1 VADISRAET
10 ADQAQVKR
18 SLMLALGGASV
29 IVVGSLLPWLTVTTD
44 AGVFSFRGTE
54 GNASITMA
62 LGFGIALLAGAA
74 LFQKRATLFTGL
86 LTAVAGVVAGLEA
99 VNFVSD
105 AQTTLQSESLQ
116 IMSTMEFGIWVA
128 LLGCVVSV
136 VAGVYVIVAVLG
148 ERRGA
153 AT

>member
-1 VADISRAET
+1 VTGSSVPEENEQISVR
-10 ADQAQVKR
+10 R
-18 SLMLALGGASV
+18 SLTLALGGAAV
-29 IVVGSLLPWLTVTTD
+29 IVLGSLLPWLTVTTD
-44 AGVFSFRGTE
+44 AGVFSFKGTE

-62 LGFGIALLAGAA
+62 LGFGVALLAGSA

-86 LTAVAGVVAGLEA
+86 LIVVAGVVAGLEA

-116 IMSTMEFGIWVA
+116 IVSTIEFGIWVA

-136 VAGVYVIVAVLG
+136 VAGVMVIVAVQR
-148 ERRGA
+148 ERRA

>member
-1 VADISRAET
+1 MADSSVPETTEQISVR
-10 ADQAQVKR
+10 R
-18 SLMLALGGASV
+18 SLTIALAGAGI

-62 LGFGIALLAGAA
+62 LGFGVALLAGAA

-86 LTAVAGVVAGLEA
+86 LVAVAGVVAGLEA

-105 AQTTLQSESLQ
+105 AKTTLQSESLQ
-116 IMSTMEFGIWVA
+116 ITSTMEFGIWVA
-128 LLGCVVSV
+128 LLGCLVSV
-136 VAGVYVIVAVLG
+136 VAGVMVIVAVQR
-148 ERRGA
+148 ERRA
-153 AT
+153 A